1 MQSAKVSMVVSIHN
15 LSNSI
20 LFVLFVCLFIIGLN
34 NALRFVALIN
44 RFILLSIEYRHH
56 IIITLDAIS
65 GNISGF
71 VSI

>member
-44 RFILLSIEYRHH
+44 RFILLCSCTADLKCVWHGHR
-56 IIITLDAIS
+56 
-65 GNISGF
+65 
-71 VSI
+71 